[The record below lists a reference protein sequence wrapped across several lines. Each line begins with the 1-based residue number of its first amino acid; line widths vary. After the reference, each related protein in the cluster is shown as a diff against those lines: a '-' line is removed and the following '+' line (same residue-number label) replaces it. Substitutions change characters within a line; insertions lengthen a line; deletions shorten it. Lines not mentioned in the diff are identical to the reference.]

1 MSSYHY
7 SFYSPTDYTADTFF
21 NNGFIG
27 FNGFLLLGNFNNGFN
42 GLNGFTATTFLTTD
56 LTDYCCHFF
65 NNGFNGLIGLSLTV
79 AEVSGLRSTK
89 SDCNDWYYRLLR
101 RQDTSATDGAPI
113 ESV

>member
-1 MSSYHY
+1 MKRIYCCH
-7 SFYSPTDYTADTFF
+7 F
-21 NNGFIG
+21 
-27 FNGFLLLGNFNNGFN
+27 FNNGFN
-42 GLNGFTATTFLTTD
+42 GLNGFL
-56 LTDYCCHFF
+56 LPHFF

-101 RQDTSATDGAPI
+101 RPETSTTDGAPI

>member
-7 SFYSPTDYTADTFF
+7 SFYSPADFTADIFF

-27 FNGFLLLGNFNNGFN
+27 LNGFLLLGN
-42 GLNGFTATTFLTTD
+42 
-56 LTDYCCHFF
+56 F

-79 AEVSGLRSTK
+79 AEVSGLRNTK

-101 RQDTSATDGAPI
+101 RPETSATDGAPI